1 MHAIRVARGYTRR
14 DKIVKFEGQYHG
26 VHDYALISVTPN
38 DVDGMGDRA
47 NPVKLAWGRGIPEAI
62 KDTVIPVPYNDLD
75 TLRAVFERE
84 GDQIAAVL
92 IEPLLGNAQGI
103 LPRPGFLAGV
113 REMTREFGALLI
125 FDEVKTGFRLAR
137 GGAAELFGIEP
148 DLACYAKAMGNGY
161 PAAAFGGRREVM
173 SVLPKD
179 VSHGGTYA
187 GNRVAAAAATRGA
200 ARDPGHGRAGAGP
213 PDRAAR
219 PGRPRAGHRPARA
232 AVRVHGRARDV
243 RRDVH
248 GHAAGRLPRLV
259 QHRPPPVRRGRGRH
273 APPRCLPGARL
284 PRALVHE
291 PGARRARTSW
301 IAWCPRSRSPSR
313 RRSTSGSAR
322 SAGTASRRSDPYG
335 TPAAACRL
343 PPWMSKTPSP
353 DSSPGSERLSSGI
366 AIAASWSAWLLWRHF
381 RPQVQ
386 HFILGALRA
395 QNQALDG
402 GDVPDEEVVKRANT
416 LDTLLSRA
424 SCGPASCS
432 AIVLIVAGWFGP
444 LGRDRRPGP
453 RGRRH
458 HPRRARASCSTT

>member
-1 MHAIRVARGYTRR
+1 MCELTFCDMARLTVSGTEATMHAIRVARGYTRR

-161 PAAAFGGRREVM
+161 PAAAFGGKREVM

-187 GNRVAAAAATRGA
+187 GNRVAAAAATRVLREI
-200 ARDPGHGRAGAGP
+200 RDTDVLEEVRETGL
-213 PDRAAR
+213 AR
-219 PGRPRAGHRPARA
+219 PGRPGPGHRPARP

-259 QHRPPPVRRGRGRH
+259 QHRPPPVRRRRGR
-273 APPRCLPGARL
+273 RCA
-284 PRALVHE
+284 ATV
-291 PGARRARTSW
+291 
-301 IAWCPRSRSPSR
+301 RSRSP
-313 RRSTSGSAR
+313 
-322 SAGTASRRSDPYG
+322 
-335 TPAAACRL
+335 TPA
-343 PPWMSKTPSP
+343 
-353 DSSPGSERLSSGI
+353 SPGS
-366 AIAASWSAWLLWRHF
+366 
-381 RPQVQ
+381 
-386 HFILGALRA
+386 
-395 QNQALDG
+395 
-402 GDVPDEEVVKRANT
+402 
-416 LDTLLSRA
+416 
-424 SCGPASCS
+424 
-432 AIVLIVAGWFGP
+432 
-444 LGRDRRPGP
+444 
-453 RGRRH
+453 
-458 HPRRARASCSTT
+458 